1 MQAID
6 AVIRSGTTRTIEL
19 HETLPSETRDRV
31 IVAPL
36 RREGAEWFADEG
48 RQLVVTMQSLTEL
61 KRVDA
66 LRSDFIANASHE
78 LRTPLASL
86 LGFIDTLL
94 GPAAK
99 DAAAR
104 EKFLG
109 IMRGQ
114 GRAHEQADR

>member
-1 MQAID
+1 M
-6 AVIRSGTTRTIEL
+6 
-19 HETLPSETRDRV
+19 
-31 IVAPL
+31 VAPL
-36 RREGAEWFADEG
+36 LRPGVDWFADED
-48 RQLVVTMQSLTEL
+48 RQLIVTFQSLTEL

-104 EKFLG
+104 EKFFG
-109 IMRGQ
+109 HHARP